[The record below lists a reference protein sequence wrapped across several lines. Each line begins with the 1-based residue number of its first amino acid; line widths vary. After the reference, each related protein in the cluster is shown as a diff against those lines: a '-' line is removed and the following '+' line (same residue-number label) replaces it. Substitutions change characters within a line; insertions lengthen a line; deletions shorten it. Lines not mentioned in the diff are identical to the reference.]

1 MAEKFR
7 LNEVA
12 RWFEN
17 SESGILERDIV
28 RAGSQSRK
36 LREPK
41 TISETGE
48 IKGRWRDCVFIPD
61 DAYIPTRHNPRK
73 ETMGEI
79 RERLQQT
86 YGIHFEGIPYVFG
99 SADFSE
105 VSLAHISTADMVSCI
120 IGISAQEY
128 EAMPAI
134 QKAGILKRAFGD
146 REQRKRNAG
155 IAAEIAAKQQI
166 PIRGLPKGYSAED
179 LKRWIN
185 GRCSWD
191 EQVSTGYN
199 LVPLEIHE
207 NVPHT
212 GMVSIA
218 HNSFPY
224 LKSRARK
231 IKKYP
236 EMYAWNEDKAPISY
250 GEVKNNPIYRKF
262 QRKGDREMPRNRM
275 KLGKLTIDQKGELND
290 IKDSANEHIKTHED
304 LEKLGEKYQTDMD
317 KLNLQREK
325 IMEAGVSESEKQKL
339 LAELEAM
346 EDRVND
352 QYNQAVQREMEKERD
367 AIKEATDAMQERA
380 DEFAQQAEELRNI
393 EMDAARV
400 NTAGAAE
407 IAESKKE
414 EYEKAK
420 EEYTE
425 KLNLR
430 IAQARRQQENLRKK
444 RLGGQ

>member
-1 MAEKFR
+1 
-7 LNEVA
+7 
-12 RWFEN
+12 
-17 SESGILERDIV
+17 
-28 RAGSQSRK
+28 
-36 LREPK
+36 
-41 TISETGE
+41 
-48 IKGRWRDCVFIPD
+48 
-61 DAYIPTRHNPRK
+61 
-73 ETMGEI
+73 
-79 RERLQQT
+79 
-86 YGIHFEGIPYVFG
+86 
-99 SADFSE
+99 
-105 VSLAHISTADMVSCI
+105 
-120 IGISAQEY
+120 
-128 EAMPAI
+128 
-134 QKAGILKRAFGD
+134 
-146 REQRKRNAG
+146 
-155 IAAEIAAKQQI
+155 
-166 PIRGLPKGYSAED
+166 
-179 LKRWIN
+179 
-185 GRCSWD
+185 
-191 EQVSTGYN
+191 
-199 LVPLEIHE
+199 
-207 NVPHT
+207 
-212 GMVSIA
+212 
-218 HNSFPY
+218 
-224 LKSRARK
+224 
-231 IKKYP
+231 
-236 EMYAWNEDKAPISY
+236 
-250 GEVKNNPIYRKF
+250 
-262 QRKGDREMPRNRM
+262 MPRNRM